1 MRVLVDLS
9 IHCTN
14 IMGAIQVKDKDR
26 RQIRK
31 RRRKL
36 ARRLKNRPRRGD
48 GRRPVMSGG
57 APSYEVSD
65 RIAATKAG
73 GLGAIHTMVKR
84 LGLSKAIDKRLKLL
98 KRHQPYHE
106 SDHVLALAYSALAGG
121 TCIQD
126 LDLLREDEAL
136 LNMLG
141 ARRLPDPTTAGDFL
155 RRFEAED
162 VEELQAVINDVRVVV
177 WKGQPKAFLRRA
189 VIDADGTVAGTT
201 GEKKF
206 DMEFNYHKKTWGYH
220 PLLVSL
226 ANTREPLFLVNRP
239 GNAQSHKGA
248 AAVIDDA
255 IALVSPV
262 FDEVLLRGDTAFSL
276 TVNFDRWT
284 AQGVKFVFGYAA
296 YPNVVKI
303 ANELPANAWHAFER
317 PVKRASGTA
326 RSKRPNVREDFVVG
340 KDWKNLV
347 LLGEELA
354 EVEYQP
360 TKCSR
365 PYRLIVLRKEIEE
378 RKGQTVLIKNYRY
391 FFYVSNDDDMTAE
404 EIVRESNDR
413 CDQENLIGQL
423 KSGVNALSLP
433 THDLTSN
440 WAHMVITSLAWTLK
454 AWFGL
459 TLPRAEDRRRI
470 LRMGFRGFL
479 NAVVLIPAQVARS
492 GRRLVVRLLAYTRM
506 IRLVFRSMDGSRGFG

>member
-1 MRVLVDLS
+1 MRVLVDFS
-9 IHCTN
+9 IHCTST
-14 IMGAIQVKDKDR
+14 MGAIQVKDIDR
-26 RQIRK
+26 RRIRK
-31 RRRKL
+31 RRQRL
-36 ARRLKNRPRRGD
+36 ARRLKNRRRRGD

-57 APSYEVSD
+57 TPSYEMAD
-65 RIAATKAG
+65 RTTATKAG
-73 GLGAIHTMVKR
+73 GLAAIHTMVRR
-84 LGLSKAIDKRLKLL
+84 LGLQKTIDARLELL

-106 SDHVLALAYSALAGG
+106 SDHVLALAYSTLAGG
-121 TCIQD
+121 TCLQD

-136 LNMLG
+136 LNVLG
-141 ARRLPDPTTAGDFL
+141 ARRLPDPTTTGDFL
-155 RRFEAED
+155 RRFETED
-162 VEELQAVINDVRVVV
+162 VEELQALINDVRADV
-177 WKGQPKAFLRRA
+177 WRAQPKTFLRRA

-239 GNAQSHKGA
+239 GNVQSHKDA
-248 AAVIDDA
+248 AAVLDDA

-262 FDEVLLRGDTAFSL
+262 FDEVLLRGDTAFAL

-284 AQGVKFVFGYAA
+284 AEGVKFVFGYAS
-296 YPNVVKI
+296 YPNVVRI
-303 ANELPANAWHAFER
+303 ANELPGSQWHAFER
-317 PVKRASGTA
+317 HEKRVAGTS
-326 RSKRPNVREDFVVG
+326 RSKRPNVKEDVVVEN
-340 KDWKNLV
+340 DWKNLV

-378 RKGQTVLIKNYRY
+378 RKGQTVLIKDYRY
-391 FFYVSNDDDMTAE
+391 FFYVSNDDDLTPE

-470 LRMGFRGFL
+470 LRMGFRSFL
-479 NAVVLIPAQVARS
+479 NAVVLIPAQVVRS

-506 IRLVFRSMDGSRGFG
+506 IRIVFRSMDGSRGFG